1 MRDLKSTENEF
12 LDEIA
17 SVVSADD
24 ACSQALS
31 RILKYFGADSGTIHL
46 LGEGNLLHL
55 KAASAGIPPFVLE
68 KVKTIPIGKGMAG
81 LAVERKEPVTTC
93 NIQTDTT
100 GDVRAGAKSTG
111 LQGSLVVPIM
121 RDGEAVGALG
131 IANQKERTFTEAET
145 DLLLRTGRV
154 LGTYLVDAG
163 VDRGI

>member
-1 MRDLKSTENEF
+1 MSELKRTEDDF
-12 LDEIA
+12 LTEIA
-17 SVVSADD
+17 SDVSADD
-24 ACSQALS
+24 PCNKALS
-31 RILKYFGADSGTIHL
+31 RILKHFAADSGTIHL
-46 LGEGNLLHL
+46 LGAGNLLHL

-93 NIQTDTT
+93 NIQTDTS

-121 RDGEAVGALG
+121 RGGAAVGALG
-131 IANQKERTFTEAET
+131 IANQQERTFTEAET

-154 LGTYLVDAG
+154 LGTYLVDDG
-163 VDRGI
+163 DRGI

>member
-1 MRDLKSTENEF
+1 
-12 LDEIA
+12 
-17 SVVSADD
+17 
-24 ACSQALS
+24 
-31 RILKYFGADSGTIHL
+31 
-46 LGEGNLLHL
+46 
-55 KAASAGIPPFVLE
+55 
-68 KVKTIPIGKGMAG
+68 
-81 LAVERKEPVTTC
+81 
-93 NIQTDTT
+93 
-100 GDVRAGAKSTG
+100 VRAGAKSTG